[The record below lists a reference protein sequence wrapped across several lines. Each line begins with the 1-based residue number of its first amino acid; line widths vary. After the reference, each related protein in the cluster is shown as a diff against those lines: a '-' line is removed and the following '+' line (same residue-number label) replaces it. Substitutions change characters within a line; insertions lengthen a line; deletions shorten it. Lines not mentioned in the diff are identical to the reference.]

1 LQCSISHW
9 RWQPPRPRRLSW
21 RWLLSRQRLSSSED
35 CGPFPWGLPIMSSI
49 PDDRILVTKL
59 DAVRR
64 QLNTAIRLWFEDAD
78 PVSIHTLASAAHDI
92 LHQLFKKRGLT
103 GLLFDADIVVPE
115 YRREWSEAITKHYNF
130 FKHGR
135 KDADKTIEFRP
146 GVNEFL
152 LLFQI
157 RALRQMGETLTF
169 FEQAFMQWYF
179 INRPEFLIEGAIRA
193 TTSRLSHKSE
203 LSQSKSSFITPTRLG
218 TTLTL
223 SSLVMHNTDT
233 GAPAATLAAT
243 SPAMTTRADQ
253 QLTR

>member
-1 LQCSISHW
+1 
-9 RWQPPRPRRLSW
+9 
-21 RWLLSRQRLSSSED
+21 
-35 CGPFPWGLPIMSSI
+35 MSSI

-115 YRREWSEAITKHYNF
+115 YRREWIEAITKHYNF

-135 KDADKTIEFRP
+135 KDADKTIELRP

-152 LLFQI
+152 LIFQI

-179 INRPEFLIEGAIRA
+179 INRPEFLIEGAYKGRDIEAFAQIR
-193 TTSRLSHKSE
+193 
-203 LSQSKSSFITPTRLG
+203 
-218 TTLTL
+218 TLTKQEFL
-223 SSLVMHNTDT
+223 YHAHEARNNPNIIVPRD
-233 GAPAATLAAT
+233 A
-243 SPAMTTRADQ
+243 
-253 QLTR
+253 